1 MSLLSV
7 SLGTAGALLAF
18 GALCNRLR
26 RQQRQRHNQAWQASL
41 HNALALLDVWTTLL
55 CRPRLRS

>member
-7 SLGTAGALLAF
+7 SLGTAGALLAL

-26 RQQRQRHNQAWQASL
+26 RQQRQRPAIA
-41 HNALALLDVWTTLL
+41 
-55 CRPRLRS
+55 RRS